1 MKFQFVLT
9 LFICLAMQVLEAAAI
24 SVTDYYSITTS
35 EGLPSNTIGAIKK
48 DSSGFIWLGTGAG
61 LCRFDGCEIKTYPV
75 LAGDDIWSIEELDT
89 DTLLIGTVS
98 GFKYFSRKTN
108 EVFVL
113 DIPST
118 IVKAIK
124 KIDDRRF
131 LAGTEAGLF
140 LVDKH
145 TPRQILL
152 DSGLSPC
159 NHITSIIREDKDVY
173 WFSTADGLG
182 RIDVRTMKPVIYRMK
197 DALSNTNF
205 FICLTRIGNQ
215 IYLGSFNKGVFRFD
229 MSDKKFT
236 KVDGFEHNL
245 IMTIEAQGNQL
256 FVGTNGQGL
265 KIMSLTD
272 GSIEIAS
279 HKEKIRNTISSNTIT
294 SFLYDNGI
302 QWVGTQFGGVSYT
315 PSTKARFFCYSKND
329 FYTADYKVRS
339 FYMFPDGNK
348 LIGTRAG
355 LFHVSEKDGTVRK
368 YSLENH
374 SSKLRSNIILFINK
388 VDDKILIGTYG
399 GGMHVFDEKTLQLG
413 DLSEEEPFL
422 YGCFFHFT
430 QDKAGHLWIAS
441 QEGLYQSTADGHI
454 LKKYDTMNSLLTTNA
469 VFYVYADSMDRL
481 WIGTKFGLFLMDIKS
496 GKLRTDCFGTPITDE
511 VKCIIEDSHKDIWVC
526 SRSGLY
532 RIGEDLQVA
541 DHFTKENLLP
551 DDQVMS
557 ILEDRQGNYW
567 IATCEEVVKYTPSEN
582 KHCTYQMQNEI
593 DDLDFNNAV
602 VMFADS
608 TVWWTNEGG
617 LIYTSEKNISVTKKL
632 AANPTITSCYVGDVE
647 YDFPYM
653 DQSRGIVLPESG
665 NSIRFKF
672 SNLDYSLPNAN
683 VYEYRLEGYDKD
695 WIKQNGVNEVTYKD
709 LPSGKYV
716 FKLRVPDGDVM
727 TEQQTVVVVRKSY
740 SFLIGLFLVAVLI
753 AILIVYFS
761 SKIWKLKRRM
771 TNERIILSTVKE
783 QGKAKKTVLPEV
795 KVNSLLD
802 NLLSYMENEK
812 PYLSAKLNISDVSM
826 KLDCTE
832 IELSQLLNNHLNVNF
847 SNFIN
852 TYRVN
857 EIKHRLN
864 QDNLSKYTLK
874 ALSEQCGFSSKT
886 TFYRVFKNVTGMTPL
901 EFVRGRTL
909 LLPKFEERT
918 YSHFFWYSFY
928 F

>member
-35 EGLPSNTIGAIKK
+35 EGLSSNTIGAIKK

-901 EFVRGRTL
+901 EYCKRENLVIA
-909 LLPKFEERT
+909 EI
-918 YSHFFWYSFY
+918 
-928 F
+928 

>member
-826 KLDCTE
+826 KLDCTK
-832 IELSQLLNNHLNVNF
+832 IELFQLLNNHLNVNF

-901 EFVRGRTL
+901 EYCKRENLVIA
-909 LLPKFEERT
+909 EI
-918 YSHFFWYSFY
+918 
-928 F
+928 

>member
-1 MKFQFVLT
+1 MKLQFVLT

-526 SRSGLY
+526 SRSGLH

-665 NSIRFKF
+665 NSIRFKL

-901 EFVRGRTL
+901 EYCKRENLVIA
-909 LLPKFEERT
+909 EI
-918 YSHFFWYSFY
+918 
-928 F
+928 

>member
-832 IELSQLLNNHLNVNF
+832 IELSQLINNHLNVNF

-901 EFVRGRTL
+901 EYCKRENLVIA
-909 LLPKFEERT
+909 EI
-918 YSHFFWYSFY
+918 
-928 F
+928 

>member
-852 TYRVN
+852 TYRV
-857 EIKHRLN
+857 IKLKHRLN

-901 EFVRGRTL
+901 EYCKRENLVIA
-909 LLPKFEERT
+909 EI
-918 YSHFFWYSFY
+918 
-928 F
+928 

>member
-302 QWVGTQFGGVSYT
+302 QWVGIQFGGVSYT

-901 EFVRGRTL
+901 EYCKRENLVIA
-909 LLPKFEERT
+909 EI
-918 YSHFFWYSFY
+918 
-928 F
+928 

>member
-108 EVFVL
+108 EVSVL

-608 TVWWTNEGG
+608 TVWWT
-617 LIYTSEKNISVTKKL
+617 
-632 AANPTITSCYVGDVE
+632 
-647 YDFPYM
+647 M
-653 DQSRGIVLPESG
+653 
-665 NSIRFKF
+665 
-672 SNLDYSLPNAN
+672 
-683 VYEYRLEGYDKD
+683 
-695 WIKQNGVNEVTYKD
+695 
-709 LPSGKYV
+709 
-716 FKLRVPDGDVM
+716 RV
-727 TEQQTVVVVRKSY
+727 
-740 SFLIGLFLVAVLI
+740 A
-753 AILIVYFS
+753 
-761 SKIWKLKRRM
+761 
-771 TNERIILSTVKE
+771 
-783 QGKAKKTVLPEV
+783 
-795 KVNSLLD
+795 
-802 NLLSYMENEK
+802 
-812 PYLSAKLNISDVSM
+812 
-826 KLDCTE
+826 
-832 IELSQLLNNHLNVNF
+832 
-847 SNFIN
+847 
-852 TYRVN
+852 
-857 EIKHRLN
+857 
-864 QDNLSKYTLK
+864 
-874 ALSEQCGFSSKT
+874 
-886 TFYRVFKNVTGMTPL
+886 
-901 EFVRGRTL
+901 
-909 LLPKFEERT
+909 
-918 YSHFFWYSFY
+918 
-928 F
+928 

>member
-9 LFICLAMQVLEAAAI
+9 LFVCLAMQALEAAAI

-61 LCRFDGCEIKTYPV
+61 LCRFDGCEIRPYPV

-108 EVFVL
+108 EVSVL
-113 DIPST
+113 EIPST

-124 KIDDRRF
+124 KIGDQRF
-131 LAGTEAGLF
+131 LVGTEAGLF
-140 LVDKH
+140 WVDKH

-159 NHITSIIREDKDVY
+159 NHITSIIREDNDIY

-236 KVDGFEHNL
+236 KMDGFEHNL

-315 PSTKARFFCYSKND
+315 PSIKTRFFCYSKND
-329 FYTADYKVRS
+329 FYTTDYRVRS

-348 LIGTRAG
+348 LIGTRTG
-355 LFHVSEKDGTVRK
+355 LFYVSEEDGTVRK
-368 YSLENH
+368 YSLEDH
-374 SSKLRSNIILFINK
+374 SSKLRSDIILFINK
-388 VDDKILIGTYG
+388 VHDKILIGTYG

-413 DLSEEEPFL
+413 DLSREEPFL

-430 QDKAGHLWIAS
+430 QDRAGHLWIAS
-441 QEGLYQSTADGHI
+441 QEGLYQSTMDGHI

-496 GKLRTDCFGTPITDE
+496 GKLRMDCFGTPITDE
-511 VKCIIEDSHKDIWVC
+511 VKCIIEDSHKDIWIC

-532 RIGEDLQVA
+532 RIGADLQVT
-541 DHFTKENLLP
+541 DHFTKKNLLP

-557 ILEDRQGNYW
+557 ILEDGQGNYW
-567 IATCEEVVKYTPSEN
+567 IATCKETVKYTPSEN
-582 KHCTYQMQNEI
+582 KHCTYHLQDGI
-593 DDLDFNNAV
+593 DNLDFNNTV
-602 VMFADS
+602 VMCADS
-608 TVWWTNEGG
+608 TIWWTNEGG
-617 LIYTSEKNISVTKKL
+617 LIYTSEKNISVTKRQ
-632 AANPTITSCYVGDVE
+632 AVTPTITSCYVGDVE
-647 YDFPYM
+647 HDFPYM
-653 DQSRGIVLPESG
+653 GKFRKIVLPESG
-665 NSIRFKF
+665 NRICFKL
-672 SNLDYSLPNAN
+672 SNLDYSLPYAN
-683 VYEYRLEGYDKD
+683 VYEYKLEGYDTD
-695 WIKQNGVNEVTYKD
+695 WIKQNGVNEVTYKN

-727 TEQQTVVVVRKSY
+727 VEQQAVVSVRKSY
-740 SFLIGLFLVAVLI
+740 SFLIGLFLVAILI

-761 SKIWKLKRRM
+761 SKIWKLKKRM

-783 QGKAKKTVLPEV
+783 QGKAKKTVLP
-795 KVNSLLD
+795 KVMVNNLLD

-812 PYLSAKLNISDVSM
+812 PYLSAKLNISDVSA
-826 KLDCTE
+826 KLNCTE
-832 IELSQLLNNHLNVNF
+832 IELSQLLNIHLNVNF

-864 QDNLSKYTLK
+864 QENLSRYTLK

-886 TFYRVFKNVTGMTPL
+886 TFYRVFKNVTGMTPSEYCKKENL
-901 EFVRGRTL
+901 IIIE
-909 LLPKFEERT
+909 
-918 YSHFFWYSFY
+918 S
-928 F
+928 

>member
-783 QGKAKKTVLPEV
+783 QGKAKK
-795 KVNSLLD
+795 N
-802 NLLSYMENEK
+802 
-812 PYLSAKLNISDVSM
+812 
-826 KLDCTE
+826 CT
-832 IELSQLLNNHLNVNF
+832 S
-847 SNFIN
+847 
-852 TYRVN
+852 
-857 EIKHRLN
+857 
-864 QDNLSKYTLK
+864 
-874 ALSEQCGFSSKT
+874 
-886 TFYRVFKNVTGMTPL
+886 
-901 EFVRGRTL
+901 
-909 LLPKFEERT
+909 
-918 YSHFFWYSFY
+918 
-928 F
+928 

>member
-901 EFVRGRTL
+901 EYYKRENLVIA
-909 LLPKFEERT
+909 EI
-918 YSHFFWYSFY
+918 
-928 F
+928 

>member
-35 EGLPSNTIGAIKK
+35 EGLPNNTIGAIKK

-108 EVFVL
+108 EVSVL

-245 IMTIEAQGNQL
+245 IMTIEAQRNQL

-388 VDDKILIGTYG
+388 ADDKILIGTYG

-430 QDKAGHLWIAS
+430 QDRAGHLWIAS

-593 DDLDFNNAV
+593 DNLDFNNAV

-665 NSIRFKF
+665 NSIRFKL

-901 EFVRGRTL
+901 EYCKRENL
-909 LLPKFEERT
+909 IIAEI
-918 YSHFFWYSFY
+918 
-928 F
+928 

>member
-108 EVFVL
+108 EVSVL

-245 IMTIEAQGNQL
+245 IMTIEAQRNQL

-388 VDDKILIGTYG
+388 VDDKVLIGTYG

-532 RIGEDLQVA
+532 RIGENLQVA

-593 DDLDFNNAV
+593 DNLDFNNAV

-901 EFVRGRTL
+901 EYCKRENLVIA
-909 LLPKFEERT
+909 EI
-918 YSHFFWYSFY
+918 
-928 F
+928 

>member
-672 SNLDYSLPNAN
+672 SNLDYSLPHAN
-683 VYEYRLEGYDKD
+683 VYELSLEGYDKD

-901 EFVRGRTL
+901 EYCKRENLVIA
-909 LLPKFEERT
+909 EI
-918 YSHFFWYSFY
+918 
-928 F
+928 

>member
-1 MKFQFVLT
+1 MIVADFRFIPSEVNWKEKGMVLRQET
-9 LFICLAMQVLEAAAI
+9 AFPSEEKTSLTITVEEPLQTTIYLRYPSWSGRATVSINGQKVAVKQKPGSYIALTRQWKNGDCVEVTYPMQVHIE
-24 SVTDYYSITTS
+24 TT
-35 EGLPSNTIGAIKK
+35 PDNPNKGALLY
-48 DSSGFIWLGTGAG
+48 G
-61 LCRFDGCEIKTYPV
+61 PVV
-75 LAGDDIWSIEELDT
+75 LAGE
-89 DTLLIGTVS
+89 
-98 GFKYFSRKTN
+98 R
-108 EVFVL
+108 
-113 DIPST
+113 
-118 IVKAIK
+118 
-124 KIDDRRF
+124 
-131 LAGTEAGLF
+131 GTENMKTPASFSNPALYNDYYTYDYQIPAD
-140 LVDKH
+140 LKTTLPVDRKH
-145 TPRQILL
+145 PERILQRVGKELKFTTPQGDVIRPLYDVHRQ
-152 DSGLSPC
+152 
-159 NHITSIIREDKDVY
+159 RYVVY
-173 WFSTADGLG
+173 WDL
-182 RIDVRTMKPVIYRMK
+182 
-197 DALSNTNF
+197 
-205 FICLTRIGNQ
+205 
-215 IYLGSFNKGVFRFD
+215 
-229 MSDKKFT
+229 
-236 KVDGFEHNL
+236 
-245 IMTIEAQGNQL
+245 
-256 FVGTNGQGL
+256 
-265 KIMSLTD
+265 
-272 GSIEIAS
+272 

-901 EFVRGRTL
+901 EYCKRENLVIA
-909 LLPKFEERT
+909 EI
-918 YSHFFWYSFY
+918 
-928 F
+928 

>member
-108 EVFVL
+108 EVSVL

-229 MSDKKFT
+229 ISDKKFT

-388 VDDKILIGTYG
+388 ADDKILIGTYG

-593 DDLDFNNAV
+593 DNLDFNNAV

-665 NSIRFKF
+665 NSIRFKL

-761 SKIWKLKRRM
+761 SKIWKLK
-771 TNERIILSTVKE
+771 ERIILSTVKE

-901 EFVRGRTL
+901 EYCKRENLVIA
-909 LLPKFEERT
+909 EI
-918 YSHFFWYSFY
+918 
-928 F
+928 

>member
-131 LAGTEAGLF
+131 LVGTEAGLF

-901 EFVRGRTL
+901 EYCKRENLVIA
-909 LLPKFEERT
+909 EI
-918 YSHFFWYSFY
+918 
-928 F
+928 

>member
-236 KVDGFEHNL
+236 KVDGFEHDL

-901 EFVRGRTL
+901 EYCKRENLVIA
-909 LLPKFEERT
+909 EI
-918 YSHFFWYSFY
+918 
-928 F
+928 

>member
-182 RIDVRTMKPVIYRMK
+182 RIDVRTMKPIIYRMK

-901 EFVRGRTL
+901 EYYKRENLVIA
-909 LLPKFEERT
+909 EI
-918 YSHFFWYSFY
+918 
-928 F
+928 

>member
-108 EVFVL
+108 EVSVL

-229 MSDKKFT
+229 ISDKKFT

-388 VDDKILIGTYG
+388 ADDKILIGTYG

-593 DDLDFNNAV
+593 DNLDFNNAV

-665 NSIRFKF
+665 NSIRFKL

-901 EFVRGRTL
+901 EYCKRENLVIA
-909 LLPKFEERT
+909 EI
-918 YSHFFWYSFY
+918 
-928 F
+928 

>member
-1 MKFQFVLT
+1 MKLQFVLT
-9 LFICLAMQVLEAAAI
+9 LFICLAMQVLGAAAI

-665 NSIRFKF
+665 NSIRFKL

-901 EFVRGRTL
+901 EYCKRENLVIA
-909 LLPKFEERT
+909 EI
-918 YSHFFWYSFY
+918 
-928 F
+928 

>member
-783 QGKAKKTVLPEV
+783 QGKAKKTVLSEV

-901 EFVRGRTL
+901 EYCKRENLVIA
-909 LLPKFEERT
+909 EI
-918 YSHFFWYSFY
+918 
-928 F
+928 

>member
-108 EVFVL
+108 EVSVL

-229 MSDKKFT
+229 ISDKKFT

-388 VDDKILIGTYG
+388 ADDKILIGTYG

-593 DDLDFNNAV
+593 DNLDFNNAV

-665 NSIRFKF
+665 NSIRFKL

-812 PYLSAKLNISDVSM
+812 PYLSAKLNISDISM

-901 EFVRGRTL
+901 EYCKRENLVIA
-909 LLPKFEERT
+909 EI
-918 YSHFFWYSFY
+918 
-928 F
+928 

>member
-131 LAGTEAGLF
+131 LAGTEAGLC

-826 KLDCTE
+826 KLDCTK

-886 TFYRVFKNVTGMTPL
+886 TFYRVFKNVTGMTPVEYCKRENL
-901 EFVRGRTL
+901 VIAEI
-909 LLPKFEERT
+909 
-918 YSHFFWYSFY
+918 
-928 F
+928 

>member
-108 EVFVL
+108 EVSVL

-388 VDDKILIGTYG
+388 ADDKILIGTYG

-430 QDKAGHLWIAS
+430 QDRAGHLWIAS

-593 DDLDFNNAV
+593 DNLDFNNAV

-665 NSIRFKF
+665 NSIRFKL

-771 TNERIILSTVKE
+771 ANERIILSTVKE

-901 EFVRGRTL
+901 EYCKRENLVIA
-909 LLPKFEERT
+909 EI
-918 YSHFFWYSFY
+918 
-928 F
+928 

>member
-108 EVFVL
+108 EVSVL

-245 IMTIEAQGNQL
+245 IMTIEAQRNQL

-388 VDDKILIGTYG
+388 ADDKILIGTYG

-469 VFYVYADSMDRL
+469 IFFVYADSLDRL
-481 WIGTKFGLFLMDIKS
+481 CIGTKFGLFLMDIKS

-593 DDLDFNNAV
+593 DNLDFNNAV

-665 NSIRFKF
+665 NSIRFKL

-901 EFVRGRTL
+901 EYCKRENLVIA
-909 LLPKFEERT
+909 EI
-918 YSHFFWYSFY
+918 
-928 F
+928 

>member
-108 EVFVL
+108 EVSVL

-229 MSDKKFT
+229 ISDKKFT

-374 SSKLRSNIILFINK
+374 SSKPRSNIILFINK
-388 VDDKILIGTYG
+388 ADDKILIGTYG

-593 DDLDFNNAV
+593 DNLDFNNAV

-665 NSIRFKF
+665 NSIRFKL

-901 EFVRGRTL
+901 EYCKRENLVIA
-909 LLPKFEERT
+909 EI
-918 YSHFFWYSFY
+918 
-928 F
+928 

>member
-1 MKFQFVLT
+1 MKLQFVLT

-665 NSIRFKF
+665 NSIRFKL

-901 EFVRGRTL
+901 EYCKRENLVIA
-909 LLPKFEERT
+909 EI
-918 YSHFFWYSFY
+918 
-928 F
+928 

>member
-124 KIDDRRF
+124 KKDDRRF

-901 EFVRGRTL
+901 EYCKRENLVIA
-909 LLPKFEERT
+909 EI
-918 YSHFFWYSFY
+918 
-928 F
+928 

>member
-108 EVFVL
+108 EVSVL

-388 VDDKILIGTYG
+388 VDDKILWTCPMIIKNLTGGTIDILSKGSTFWGLIVGQDIWRETGYG
-399 GGMHVFDEKTLQLG
+399 TIIFLAALAGVDQEMYEAARVDGAGRWRLMWHITLPAIKGTIIMMLILRVGGLLNTGYEQIFLMRNDLNMEYADVFD
-413 DLSEEEPFL
+413 
-422 YGCFFHFT
+422 
-430 QDKAGHLWIAS
+430 
-441 QEGLYQSTADGHI
+441 
-454 LKKYDTMNSLLTTNA
+454 
-469 VFYVYADSMDRL
+469 
-481 WIGTKFGLFLMDIKS
+481 
-496 GKLRTDCFGTPITDE
+496 
-511 VKCIIEDSHKDIWVC
+511 
-526 SRSGLY
+526 
-532 RIGEDLQVA
+532 
-541 DHFTKENLLP
+541 
-551 DDQVMS
+551 
-557 ILEDRQGNYW
+557 
-567 IATCEEVVKYTPSEN
+567 
-582 KHCTYQMQNEI
+582 TY
-593 DDLDFNNAV
+593 
-602 VMFADS
+602 
-608 TVWWTNEGG
+608 
-617 LIYTSEKNISVTKKL
+617 IYT
-632 AANPTITSCYVGDVE
+632 
-647 YDFPYM
+647 
-653 DQSRGIVLPESG
+653 RGIV
-665 NSIRFKF
+665 
-672 SNLDYSLPNAN
+672 
-683 VYEYRLEGYDKD
+683 
-695 WIKQNGVNEVTYKD
+695 NG
-709 LPSGKYV
+709 
-716 FKLRVPDGDVM
+716 
-727 TEQQTVVVVRKSY
+727 QY
-740 SFLIGLFLVAVLI
+740 SFSSAAGMFKSVVGMILVLGSNKI
-753 AILIVYFS
+753 
-761 SKIWKLKRRM
+761 SKM
-771 TNERIILSTVKE
+771 
-783 QGKAKKTVLPEV
+783 
-795 KVNSLLD
+795 
-802 NLLSYMENEK
+802 
-812 PYLSAKLNISDVSM
+812 
-826 KLDCTE
+826 
-832 IELSQLLNNHLNVNF
+832 
-847 SNFIN
+847 
-852 TYRVN
+852 
-857 EIKHRLN
+857 
-864 QDNLSKYTLK
+864 
-874 ALSEQCGFSSKT
+874 CGEAGI
-886 TFYRVFKNVTGMTPL
+886 Y
-901 EFVRGRTL
+901 
-909 LLPKFEERT
+909 
-918 YSHFFWYSFY
+918 
-928 F
+928 

>member
-108 EVFVL
+108 EVSVL

-602 VMFADS
+602 VMFANS

-901 EFVRGRTL
+901 EYCKRENLVVA
-909 LLPKFEERT
+909 EI
-918 YSHFFWYSFY
+918 
-928 F
+928 

>member
-279 HKEKIRNTISSNTIT
+279 HKEKIRNTINSNTIT

-901 EFVRGRTL
+901 EYCKRENLVIA
-909 LLPKFEERT
+909 EI
-918 YSHFFWYSFY
+918 
-928 F
+928 

>member
-9 LFICLAMQVLEAAAI
+9 LFICLAMQVLEAPAI

-901 EFVRGRTL
+901 EYCKRENLVIA
-909 LLPKFEERT
+909 EI
-918 YSHFFWYSFY
+918 
-928 F
+928 

>member
-886 TFYRVFKNVTGMTPL
+886 TFYRVF
-901 EFVRGRTL
+901 
-909 LLPKFEERT
+909 
-918 YSHFFWYSFY
+918 
-928 F
+928 

>member
-108 EVFVL
+108 KEFVL

-901 EFVRGRTL
+901 EYCKRENLVIA
-909 LLPKFEERT
+909 EI
-918 YSHFFWYSFY
+918 
-928 F
+928 

>member
-422 YGCFFHFT
+422 SGCFFHFT

-901 EFVRGRTL
+901 EYCKRENLVIA
-909 LLPKFEERT
+909 EI
-918 YSHFFWYSFY
+918 
-928 F
+928 

>member
-215 IYLGSFNKGVFRFD
+215 IYLGSLNKGVFRFD

-901 EFVRGRTL
+901 EYCKRENLVIA
-909 LLPKFEERT
+909 EI
-918 YSHFFWYSFY
+918 
-928 F
+928 

>member
-108 EVFVL
+108 EVSVL

-886 TFYRVFKNVTGMTPL
+886 TFYRVFKNVAGMTPL
-901 EFVRGRTL
+901 EYCKRENLVVA
-909 LLPKFEERT
+909 EI
-918 YSHFFWYSFY
+918 
-928 F
+928 

>member
-9 LFICLAMQVLEAAAI
+9 LFICLAMQVLEAVAI

-108 EVFVL
+108 EVSVL

-182 RIDVRTMKPVIYRMK
+182 RIDVRTMTPVIYRMK

-245 IMTIEAQGNQL
+245 IMTIEAQRNQL

-388 VDDKILIGTYG
+388 ADDKILIGTYG

-430 QDKAGHLWIAS
+430 QDRAGHLWIAS

-593 DDLDFNNAV
+593 DNLDFNNAV

-901 EFVRGRTL
+901 EYCKRENL
-909 LLPKFEERT
+909 IIAEI
-918 YSHFFWYSFY
+918 
-928 F
+928 

>member
-802 NLLSYMENEK
+802 NQLSYMENEK

-901 EFVRGRTL
+901 EYCKRENLVIA
-909 LLPKFEERT
+909 EI
-918 YSHFFWYSFY
+918 
-928 F
+928 

>member
-108 EVFVL
+108 EVSVL

-245 IMTIEAQGNQL
+245 IMTIEAQRNQL

-388 VDDKILIGTYG
+388 ADDKILIGTYG

-430 QDKAGHLWIAS
+430 QDRAGHLWIAS

-496 GKLRTDCFGTPITDE
+496 GKLRTDCFDTPITDE

-593 DDLDFNNAV
+593 DNLDFNNAV

-901 EFVRGRTL
+901 EYCKRENLVIA
-909 LLPKFEERT
+909 EI
-918 YSHFFWYSFY
+918 
-928 F
+928 